1 LSDLLGNADAPER
14 ALLDMEIRQQILE
27 LVLRL
32 DIFKVAAERNKAE
45 TLWRDYYLERSR
57 TLYEQEVKS
66 DIGDA
71 MTQQSK
77 VRLQQQ
83 QIQFCSTLALAQLN
97 ALQGK
102 PVWPLVTATAKPEEK
117 TE

>member
-1 LSDLLGNADAPER
+1 VYK
-14 ALLDMEIRQQILE
+14 RQ
-27 LVLRL
+27 
-32 DIFKVAAERNKAE
+32 
-45 TLWRDYYLERSR
+45 ERSR

-77 VRLQQQ
+77 VRLQKQ
-83 QIQFCSTLALAQLN
+83 QIQFCQALTLAQLN

-102 PVWPLVTATAKPEEK
+102 PVWPLPKPAPKEEKPE
-117 TE
+117 